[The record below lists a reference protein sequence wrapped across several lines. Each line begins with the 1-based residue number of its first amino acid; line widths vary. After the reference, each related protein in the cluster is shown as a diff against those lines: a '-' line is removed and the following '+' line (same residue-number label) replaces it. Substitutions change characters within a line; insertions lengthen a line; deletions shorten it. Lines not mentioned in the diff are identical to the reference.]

1 MCEPSSA
8 YHPSIALHYLKK
20 RLANGKHAWR
30 SLGLGRHAEDN
41 PRPILTSCDIL
52 ETRAKKNIV
61 AKKVRDHRTVLPQ
74 NLASIATV
82 GKLKSVRATYSP
94 DQRWSG

>member
-1 MCEPSSA
+1 MQ
-8 YHPSIALHYLKK
+8 
-20 RLANGKHAWR
+20 N
-30 SLGLGRHAEDN
+30 N

-82 GKLKSVRATYSP
+82 GKLKSVRAT
-94 DQRWSG
+94 